1 MFSLRPAGPS
11 CQAPSCHRARR
22 PTAAEYQELLRR
34 GDSTAS
40 AAPAL
45 DSPVNSMKRT
55 GPRHGD
61 RTSGSSEI
69 VAIEKRVAVTERMD
83 QPSASS
89 GKPTPVVIQPQLRL

>member
-1 MFSLRPAGPS
+1 
-11 CQAPSCHRARR
+11 
-22 PTAAEYQELLRR
+22 
-34 GDSTAS
+34 
-40 AAPAL
+40 
-45 DSPVNSMKRT
+45 MKRT

-89 GKPTPVVIQPQLRL
+89 GKPTPVVIQPQLRLGDRVWVAAARVATGFVYGLATIGRPLTALAS